1 MVPSIEPLGSSS
13 CAKARGSA
21 TETITKQESKKKIRF
36 GMRVPEAA
44 EARNF
49 DKRFSPSH
57 SEHTGTDPWNR
68 SPQEWLLSVYKV
80 ELPILPKPKK
90 KVARARILRCRRA
103 LAERH
108 SVSCK
113 K

>member
-21 TETITKQESKKKIRF
+21 TETITKQESKKKISF

-57 SEHTGTDPWNR
+57 SKHTGTAQWNR
-68 SPQEWLLSVYKV
+68 FPREWLLSVYKS
-80 ELPILPKPKK
+80 ELPILPKPKE
-90 KVARARILRCRRA
+90 KVAQTRILRCRRA
-103 LAERH
+103 FAERH
-108 SVSCK
+108 
-113 K
+113 